1 MKEKKTDVE
10 AKIDRD
16 NHSQNVT
23 SPTSD
28 EILVEYYTGHRPMG
42 DFFAQYK
49 LTKGTKLNFSV
60 NNEPFAD
67 FCCSTEK
74 EMFLEL

>member
-1 MKEKKTDVE
+1 MFERKKTDVE

-28 EILVEYYTGHRPMG
+28 EILVEYYTGHRPME
-42 DFFAQYK
+42 DFFAQ
-49 LTKGTKLNFSV
+49 
-60 NNEPFAD
+60 
-67 FCCSTEK
+67 
-74 EMFLEL
+74 